1 VKVIFLTSGLLV
13 ISSPISCAE
22 PITKFRTPLG
32 KFASWKHLNI
42 SIADNGVIAAG
53 FNTDVQPAAM
63 AGANLRVIIDK
74 GKFQGVI
81 AAHTPMGFFNTIKC
95 FSVCDPGITSLY
107 ILLASSAYHFT
118 YEIAPLT
125 SFSESEKG
133 FPFSIVILSA
143 NSSLLSFISDAT
155 FDK

>member
-1 VKVIFLTSGLLV
+1 RSKRDW
-13 ISSPISCAE
+13 SSDVCSSDL
-22 PITKFRTPLG
+22 PLG

-118 YEIAPLT
+118 
-125 SFSESEKG
+125 
-133 FPFSIVILSA
+133 
-143 NSSLLSFISDAT
+143 
-155 FDK
+155 